1 VQQQAPPKSLETKA
15 SLRYTLKSA
24 LPEAQ
29 DHAHLDRGPKQPLE
43 HLHASV
49 SVSNALRKLL
59 QFLMTARVDRAAE
72 EVDVFSLY
80 LFLFVD
86 RKIEI
91 MPSCSY

>member
-1 VQQQAPPKSLETKA
+1 
-15 SLRYTLKSA
+15 
-24 LPEAQ
+24 
-29 DHAHLDRGPKQPLE
+29 
-43 HLHASV
+43 LHASV

-59 QFLMTARVDRAAE
+59 QFLMTARVDQAAE